1 MVSPAIPMHVG
12 MGIIPK
18 STSILVAVI
27 QYGVGTIQAAVVRSL
42 VHKHVEPV
50 ITDNIIMPA
59 IEYAT
64 NTNIFKTVATY
75 VLTTIGAQ
83 GVCLSGASTMGKIGS
98 HITNTMDSSVFGMYY
113 HAAKN
118 SCSIFKS
125 VFIILPLLLVMYY
138 AISNTIIIRHI
149 YKNKKNYA
157 TTISACCGVALLG
170 ILGAYYYCFY
180 KKQIIIRVFPAL
192 IRNLPSLLQMNII
205 LFYIY
210 GIVELN
216 VLIRA
221 INNQRQENENYLF
234 NAFQAFLIGISLII
248 ITTYGISVGWIYFVT
263 IKPAVLSFI

>member
-1 MVSPAIPMHVG
+1 MHVG
-12 MGIIPK
+12 MKIIPK
-18 STSILVAVI
+18 STSILVGVI
-27 QYGVGTIQAAVVRSL
+27 KYGVSAIQAAVVRAL

-50 ITDNIIMPA
+50 ITDNIITPA

-83 GVCLSGASTMGKIGS
+83 GVCLSGAGTMDKIGA
-98 HITNTMDSSVFGMYY
+98 HITNTMNSSVLGMYY

-125 VFIILPLLLVMYY
+125 MFIILPLFLVMYY

-157 TTISACCGVALLG
+157 TTISLGCGIALLG
-170 ILGAYYYCFY
+170 ILGSYYYCFY
-180 KKQIIIRVFPAL
+180 KKQMLIHIFPAL
-192 IRNLPSLLQMNII
+192 IRNLPFLLQMNII

-221 INNQRQENENYLF
+221 ITNQRQENENYLF
-234 NAFQAFLIGISLII
+234 NAFQAFLIGVSLII
-248 ITTYGISVGWIYFVT
+248 ITTYGISVGWVYFAT
-263 IKPAVLSFI
+263 IKPALLSFV